1 MPSLFVNFAQKERN
15 SDMNTILKSH
25 LIIKIFT
32 LCLCLFVQSQT
43 VTAQWWKDTEKAEK
57 ERSKGML
64 LLTNEVQIEATTAIN
79 HMYNFKFY
87 EAEREFGYL
96 KVKYPDHPLPDFLLG
111 LMEWWK
117 IVPNTENALYDEKC
131 LGYMDKSI
139 DKAMKIWDDSENP
152 EAAFI
157 MAAAFAFKG
166 RLHSERKHWSKATFA
181 AKSALKYLDKSRSF
195 ADFSPELMF
204 GDGLYNYYFYY
215 VKENYPLLRPVL
227 WLFPKGDKPK
237 GIKQLEK
244 VSYNAFY
251 TRTEARYFLLQIY
264 GLENMNDKALDL
276 SKYTHE
282 AYPDNPFFHRFHARC
297 AFVSGRVNEAKEL
310 SRSILSKI
318 DEHYAGY
325 EGVSG
330 RYAAYILAYYA
341 YNYDKDFKT
350 AKEYYQKTLTFA
362 KNTGTTN
369 SGYYW
374 SSMLALGK
382 IASQEKDYDTAIEYF
397 KQVIEDT
404 DRKATQRDEA
414 KKLLTEAKKARRK
427 MK

>member
-1 MPSLFVNFAQKERN
+1 MKTALNFSTIMKILSMFLLFV
-15 SDMNTILKSH
+15 
-25 LIIKIFT
+25 II
-32 LCLCLFVQSQT
+32 SQT
-43 VTAQWWKDTEKAEK
+43 ATAQWWKDTEKAEK

-64 LLTNEVQIEATTAIN
+64 LLTSEVQIEATNAIN
-79 HMYNFKFY
+79 HMYNYKFY
-87 EAEREFGYL
+87 EAEKEFTYL
-96 KVKYPDHPLPDFLLG
+96 KVKYPDHPLPEFLMG

-117 IVPNTENALYDEKC
+117 IVPNTENVVYDEKC

-139 DKAMKIWDDSENP
+139 QKAEKIWDDSENP
-152 EAAFI
+152 EAAFF
-157 MAAAFAFKG
+157 MAAAYAFKG

-181 AKSALKYLDKSRSF
+181 AKNALKYLDKSRSF

-227 WLFPKGDKPK
+227 WLFPRGDKPK
-237 GIKQLEK
+237 GITQLEK
-244 VSYNAFY
+244 VSFNAFY

-264 GLENMNDKALDL
+264 GIENMNDKALNL
-276 SKYTHE
+276 AKYTHE
-282 AYPDNPFFHRFHARC
+282 SYPDNPFFERFHARS
-297 AFVSGRVNEAKEL
+297 AFVLGHVSEAKTL
-310 SRSILSKI
+310 SKSILKKI

-341 YNYDKDFKT
+341 YNYDKDIKT
-350 AKEYYQKTLTFA
+350 AKEYYLKTIEFA
-362 KNTGTTN
+362 KNTGTTS

-374 SSMLALGK
+374 SSMVALGK
-382 IASQEKDYDTAIEYF
+382 IASQEQDYDRAIEYF
-397 KQVIEDT
+397 KQVIDDT

-414 KKLLTEAKKARRK
+414 KKLLAEAKKLRRK
-427 MK
+427 KK

>member
-1 MPSLFVNFAQKERN
+1 MKTVLN
-15 SDMNTILKSH
+15 SH
-25 LIIKIFT
+25 VIIKILAVCSFM
-32 LCLCLFVQSQT
+32 LNVIPMSN
-43 VTAQWWKDTEKAEK
+43 AQWWKDTEKAEK

-64 LLTNEVQIEATTAIN
+64 LLTNEVQIEATQAIN

-87 EAEREFGYL
+87 EAEKEFNYL
-96 KVKYPDHPLPDFLLG
+96 KVKHPDHPLPEFLLG

-117 IVPNTENALYDEKC
+117 IVPNTENVIYDEKC
-131 LGYMDKSI
+131 LAYMDKSI
-139 DKAMKIWDDSENP
+139 DKAMKIWDDTENP
-152 EAAFI
+152 EAAFF
-157 MAAAFAFKG
+157 MAAAYAFKG

-181 AKSALKYLDKSRSF
+181 AKNALKYLDKSRSF
-195 ADFSPELMF
+195 SDFSPELMF
-204 GDGLYNYYFYY
+204 GDGLYNYYFHY

-237 GIKQLEK
+237 GISQLEK

-264 GLENMNDKALDL
+264 GIENMNDKALNL
-276 SKYTHE
+276 AKYTHE
-282 AYPDNPFFHRFHARC
+282 SYPDNPFFERFHARS
-297 AFVSGRVNEAKEL
+297 AFVAGRVNEAKAL
-310 SRSILSKI
+310 SKSILNKI
-318 DEHYAGY
+318 TEHYPGY

-330 RYAAYILAYYA
+330 RYASYILAYYA
-341 YNYDKDFKT
+341 YNYDRDIKT
-350 AKEYYQKTLTFA
+350 AKEYYNKTIEFA

-382 IASQEKDYDTAIEYF
+382 IASQEEDYDTAIEYF
-397 KQVIEDT
+397 KQVIDDT

-427 MK
+427 KK

>member
-1 MPSLFVNFAQKERN
+1 MKV
-15 SDMNTILKSH
+15 TLKLSVMMKAF
-25 LIIKIFT
+25 LAYLLLVVST
-32 LCLCLFVQSQT
+32 NQAN
-43 VTAQWWKDTEKAEK
+43 AQWWKDTEKAEK

-64 LLTNEVQIEATTAIN
+64 LLTNEVQIEASTAIN
-79 HMYNFKFY
+79 HMYNYKFY
-87 EAEREFGYL
+87 EAEKEFNYL

-117 IVPNTENALYDEKC
+117 IVPNTENALYDETC
-131 LGYMDKSI
+131 LAFMDKSI
-139 DKAMKIWDDSENP
+139 DKAQKIWDDSENP
-152 EAAFI
+152 EAAFF
-157 MAAAFAFKG
+157 MAAAYAFKG

-181 AKSALKYLDKSRSF
+181 AKNALKYLDRSRSF

-237 GIKQLEK
+237 GITQLEK

-264 GLENMNDKALDL
+264 GIENMNDKALNL
-276 SKYTHE
+276 AKYTSE
-282 AYPDNPFFHRFHARC
+282 SYPDNPFFQRFYARS
-297 AFVSGRVNEAKEL
+297 AFVSGHVAEAK
-310 SRSILSKI
+310 SLSKNILAKI
-318 DEHYAGY
+318 DDRMPGY

-341 YNYDKDFKT
+341 YNYDKDIKT
-350 AKEYYQKTLTFA
+350 AKEYYQKTIDFA
-362 KNTGTTN
+362 KNTNTTN

-382 IASQEKDYDTAIEYF
+382 IASQEQDYDKAIEYF
-397 KQVIEDT
+397 KQVIDDT
-404 DRKATQRDEA
+404 DRKAAQRDEA
-414 KKLLTEAKKARRK
+414 KKLLSEAKKARRNK
-427 MK
+427 K

>member
-1 MPSLFVNFAQKERN
+1 MKNKVDFRIIVKMVFIVLLFVCH
-15 SDMNTILKSH
+15 T
-25 LIIKIFT
+25 
-32 LCLCLFVQSQT
+32 QT
-43 VTAQWWKDTEKAEK
+43 ATAQWWKDTEKAEK

-64 LLTNEVQIEATTAIN
+64 LLTNEVQIEASQAIN

-87 EAEREFGYL
+87 EAEKEFTYL
-96 KVKYPDHPLPDFLLG
+96 KVKYPDHPLPEFLLG

-139 DKAMKIWDDSENP
+139 DKAMKIWDDTENP
-152 EAAFI
+152 EAAFF
-157 MAAAFAFKG
+157 MAAAYAFKG

-195 ADFSPELMF
+195 SDFSPELMF

-237 GIKQLEK
+237 GISQLEK

-264 GLENMNDKALDL
+264 GIENMNEKALNL
-276 SKYTHE
+276 AKYTHE
-282 AYPDNPFFHRFHARC
+282 SYPDNPFFERFHARS
-297 AFVSGRVNEAKEL
+297 AFVQGHVSEAKTL
-310 SRSILSKI
+310 AKSILTKI

-341 YNYDKDFKT
+341 YNYDKDMKV
-350 AKEYYQKTLTFA
+350 AKDYYQKTIDFA

-374 SSMLALGK
+374 SSMIALGK
-382 IASQEKDYDTAIEYF
+382 IASQEQDYDKAIEYF
-397 KQVIEDT
+397 KQVIDDT
-404 DRKATQRDEA
+404 DRKAAQRDEA
-414 KKLLTEAKKARRK
+414 KKLLAEAKKARRK
-427 MK
+427 KS